1 VRHVLIIEDDSE
13 IRACIAEALSYDGYT
28 VAEAQNGLEG
38 LRHARSRR
46 PDLIIL
52 DLMMPTMNGWQF
64 RAAQKRDPTLA
75 DIPVIV
81 TSAVAAESTGNLSD
95 VAARFAKPFDFA
107 TLLAAVERH
116 AGAGEDWY
124 EHSRL

>member
-1 VRHVLIIEDDSE
+1 VRLDPALKHVLIIEDDHE
-13 IRACIAEALSYDGYT
+13 IRAFIAEALSYDGYT

-38 LRHARSRR
+38 LRQARDRR

-64 RAAQKRDPTLA
+64 RAAQKLDPELA
-75 DIPVIV
+75 GVPVIV
-81 TSAVAAESTGNLSD
+81 LSAVAVENTAALED

-107 TLLAAVERH
+107 TLLTAVEH
-116 AGAGEDWY
+116 YSDGP
-124 EHSRL
+124 H